1 MKRSIIT
8 IILGVA
14 LAVSCTAQTVKYKNT
29 LIGSVK
35 KMEMGDSITSALL
48 IKCIPKT
55 DKEYMS
61 FYSLTYPSKVKV
73 DKKSYY
79 KLIDLFYKRAL
90 DGNESVYRSLLE
102 MSKFVDGEFA
112 DSYFEDLD
120 FIVAKDKSLFCK
132 VYLIA
137 NPEKVKRL
145 ESVYGETCK

>member
-1 MKRSIIT
+1 M
-8 IILGVA
+8 
-14 LAVSCTAQTVKYKNT
+14 VSCIAQTAKYKNT
-29 LIGSVK
+29 LISSVK
-35 KMEMGDSITSALL
+35 KLEMGDSIASALL

-90 DGNESVYRSLLE
+90 NGNESVYKFLLE

-120 FIVAKDKSLFCK
+120 SIVAKDKSLFCK
-132 VYLIA
+132 VYSIA

-145 ESVYGETCK
+145 DSVYEENCK